1 MTKWIAKRF
10 SKKSKMLQDLLK
22 YAFLLVAF
30 FSASLAFAQ
39 VEGKGKDMQ
48 NVEQKEFQ
56 QAETLRT
63 DSMAMTALEAEEL
76 DKPSIMLKNNDWS
89 TRTLQMKVLTD
100 AAISSLNSS
109 PGLGLWKGA
118 YMDAG
123 GSIITMPGMMD
134 VESGRLTF
142 YQEFGDRFFFE
153 VSGLANKYWM
163 PGQFS
168 LQKQFGVGGSVGYR
182 LSPYVSL
189 HAFGTYYGN
198 TPMLG
203 PAMYPYMNMSEYGGF
218 ANIHISSRFRTEVG
232 VRRYFSPLTGRWET
246 DPIIRPYVKVGRS
259 KTEIGGID
267 FGYLLKA
274 LIIGSRE
281 KHMQQQ
287 MAPPVPG
294 AVPPP
299 PPSGGVHRMK

>member
-1 MTKWIAKRF
+1 
-10 SKKSKMLQDLLK
+10 MLQDSFK
-22 YAFLLVAF
+22 YTFLLLSF

-39 VEGKGKDMQ
+39 VEGEGKDVQ
-48 NVEQKEFQ
+48 NVEQKELQ
-56 QAETLRT
+56 QAATLRT
-63 DSMAMTALEAEEL
+63 DSMTKTLFEAEEL
-76 DKPSIMLKNNDWS
+76 GKSSIMLKDNDSS
-89 TRTLQMKVLTD
+89 TRSMQMKMLTD
-100 AAISSLNSS
+100 AAKPSFNRA
-109 PGLGLWKGA
+109 PVLGLWKGA

-142 YQEFGDRFFFE
+142 HQFIGDRFMFE

-168 LQKQFGVGGSVGYR
+168 LQKQFGVGGNIGYR
-182 LSPYVSL
+182 LSPYISL

-198 TPMLG
+198 TPMVG

-218 ANIHISSRFRTEVG
+218 ANVRISSRFRTEVG

-267 FGYLLKA
+267 FGYLLKSI
-274 LIIGSRE
+274 IIGSRE
-281 KHMQQQ
+281 RHMQQQ

-299 PPSGGVHRMK
+299 PPTGVHRMK

>member
-1 MTKWIAKRF
+1 
-10 SKKSKMLQDLLK
+10 MLQDSFK
-22 YAFLLVAF
+22 YMFLLLSF

-39 VEGKGKDMQ
+39 VEGEGKDMQ
-48 NVEQKEFQ
+48 NVEQKELQ
-56 QAETLRT
+56 QAESLRT
-63 DSMAMTALEAEEL
+63 DSMAMTVLEAEGL
-76 DKPSIMLKNNDWS
+76 DKQSIMLKQNDLS
-89 TRTLQMKVLTD
+89 TGNLQMKMLSD
-100 AAISSLNSS
+100 AALPSFNLTPSI
-109 PGLGLWKGA
+109 GLWKGA
-118 YMDAG
+118 YIDAG
-123 GSIITMPGMMD
+123 GYFNTMPGMMD

-142 YQEFGDRFFFE
+142 HQFIGDRFMFE

-168 LQKQFGVGGSVGYR
+168 LQKQFGVGGSIGYQ
-182 LSPYVSL
+182 LSPYISL

-198 TPMLG
+198 TPMVG
-203 PAMYPYMNMSEYGGF
+203 PAMYPYMNMSEFGGF
-218 ANIHISSRFRTEVG
+218 ANIRISSRFRTEVG

-281 KHMQQQ
+281 KQMQQQ

-299 PPSGGVHRMK
+299 PPTGVHRMK